1 MSIKQISVILDDQSA
16 KLSKV
21 AEVLASKNVDMRALT
36 AEESGNFRVV
46 RIIADN
52 VLWATS
58 ALWEAG
64 FTANTADV
72 IAAEVPNESGG
83 LAKLLNIIERTGM
96 QIKYMY
102 PVLSRKKSSALGG
115 GGLPVVVFKLSG
127 SENPEE
133 VLKVEGIK
141 VLTQGELSAL

>member
-1 MSIKQISVILDDQSA
+1 
-16 KLSKV
+16 
-21 AEVLASKNVDMRALT
+21 
-36 AEESGNFRVV
+36 
-46 RIIADN
+46 
-52 VLWATS
+52 
-58 ALWEAG
+58 
-64 FTANTADV
+64 
-72 IAAEVPNESGG
+72 
-83 LAKLLNIIERTGM
+83 
-96 QIKYMY
+96 MY